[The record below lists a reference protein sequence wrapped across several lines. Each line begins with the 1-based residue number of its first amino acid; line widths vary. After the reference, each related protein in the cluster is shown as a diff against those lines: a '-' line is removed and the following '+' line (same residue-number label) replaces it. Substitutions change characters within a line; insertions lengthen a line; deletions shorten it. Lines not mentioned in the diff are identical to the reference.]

1 MYLELEEMIHQAE
14 AQYLQ
19 DEDLDVFAS
28 HISALRERLEIYE
41 LIRQGELAIF
51 QSVADKLVEKFPQE
65 KLVKI
70 EQSLKHW
77 LLITRYC
84 AMAMLLNNPEFL
96 QRRLLEWLT
105 DIVKA
110 HELAIIENSLVYIL
124 LTELQKILTERQL
137 EYIKPFLEQAQINL
151 LGAEAQTIK

>member
-1 MYLELEEMIHQAE
+1 MYLELEDIIHQAE
-14 AQYLQ
+14 EKYLQ
-19 DEDLDVFAS
+19 DENLEVFSS
-28 HISALRERLEIYE
+28 HISSLRERMETYE
-41 LIRQGELAIF
+41 LIREGELEVF
-51 QSVADKLVEKFPQE
+51 QAVANRLLEKFPKE
-65 KLVKI
+65 KPVKI

-110 HELAIIENSLVYIL
+110 HDLQVIENNLVNIL
-124 LTELQKILTERQL
+124 LQELRGKLSEKQVG
-137 EYIKPFLEQAQINL
+137 YFKPFVEQAKITL
-151 LGAEAQTIK
+151 FDSETFAQ